1 MQITKRDLL
10 RIIAEETQALQGKK
24 ALNEGLLQDIM
35 GALQSDVEELIDMF
49 VKDRG
54 REPTPQEV
62 TELITF
68 NEDGKPLPGTGA
80 LKDRKHFGDPAG
92 GRSSLNLADEPTGR
106 TVKESIRKLIR
117 KHTKDSKRIAIEESI
132 RTSLRKVLSRD

>member
-1 MQITKRDLL
+1 LCGVL

-35 GALQSDVEELIDMF
+35 GALQSDVEELIAMF

-68 NEDGKPLPGTGA
+68 SEDGKPLSGTEA
-80 LKDRKHFGDPAG
+80 LKTSKHFSDPAG